1 MIIVNEDNSIYFT
14 RGDTVAFTVNA
25 TYKEEPFTFNEGES
39 LKLKITEKKN
49 TTNVM
54 LEKDFPISETT
65 EEVQIVLSS
74 DETKIGEE
82 ISKPVDY
89 WYEVAYIDKYGHV
102 QTIIGYDESGPKILK
117 IFPEGGN

>member
-25 TYKEEPFTFNEGES
+25 TYKKEPFTFNEGES
-39 LKLKITEKKN
+39 LNFRVTEKKN

-54 LEKDFPISETT
+54 LEKGFPISETT

-89 WYEVAYIDKYGHV
+89 WYEVEYIDKYGHV